1 MPQSPIV
8 MPKMSMTMTEGE
20 LISYTVSVG
29 QEVKAG
35 DVVATVATDKV
46 DMEVEADTAGT
57 VLELSATPNQMINVG
72 EPLLILETVG
82 EDLLAGLFDSP
93 PAKSAAVAELD
104 VAKLETAEPVV
115 VAPALTTIPEVEIPA
130 SATSV
135 LAMPGARAK
144 AAELG
149 IDLTKVT
156 AASTSGVIQVTD
168 LKVSI
173 DPDRRA
179 KARTQIAK
187 VTMASAAI
195 PQFTVFRNIAIDHK
209 FGKTA
214 IKRTA
219 TLLKAWQRTLQ
230 AMPHLH
236 VFWQNDAAQLLTAVK
251 VAIAIEAPYG
261 FVTPVISVP
270 SNPAPE
276 WDSEVAQIV
285 TAATAGKIAVANL
298 SGATTSITD
307 LGDYA
312 VLQAN
317 VMLIAP
323 QATALSIGSISKT
336 STGLQLTA
344 GLTLDHR
351 VGDPGDAAKALAQF
365 EISLNE
371 VI

>member
-29 QEVKAG
+29 QQINAG
-35 DVVATVATDKV
+35 DVVAHVATDKV
-46 DMEVEADTAGT
+46 DMEVEADMSGK
-57 VLELSATPNQMINVG
+57 VVELCASPNQMINVG
-72 EPLLILETVG
+72 EPIIILETEG
-82 EDLLAGLFDSP
+82 EDLLAGLFDA
-93 PAKSAAVAELD
+93 PATESQA
-104 VAKLETAEPVV
+104 TEPVV
-115 VAPALTTIPEVEIPA
+115 EAAPTIAA
-130 SATSV
+130 SSTVNSNSV
-135 LAMPGARAK
+135 LAMPGARKK

-149 IDLTKVT
+149 IDLTQVKPAS
-156 AASTSGVIQVTD
+156 AAGVIQITD

-187 VTMASAAI
+187 VTMASAQI
-195 PQFTVFRNIAIDHK
+195 PQFTVMRNIAISNR

-214 IKRTA
+214 AKRTPE
-219 TLLKAWQRTLQ
+219 LLRAWQRTLQ
-230 AMPHLH
+230 AMPHLN
-236 VFWQNDAAQLLTAVK
+236 VFWENDAARPINEIKIAV
-251 VAIAIEAPYG
+251 AIEAPYG

-270 SNPAPE
+270 ANPDAN
-276 WDSEVAQIV
+276 WDEQVTEIV
-285 TAATAGKIAVANL
+285 QNAALGKIAVANL
-298 SGATTSITD
+298 TAATTSVTD
-307 LGDYA
+307 LGDYD

-323 QATALSIGSISKT
+323 QATALSIGAITKT
-336 STGLQLTA
+336 EGQLQLTA

-365 EISLNE
+365 EQELNE

>member
-57 VLELSATPNQMINVG
+57 VLELTAIPNQMINVG

-82 EDLLAGLFDSP
+82 EDLLAGLFDAP
-93 PAKSAAVAELD
+93 PAATVPTQLAPAELIATEPELE
-104 VAKLETAEPVV
+104 VAQEVD
-115 VAPALTTIPEVEIPA
+115 APAA
-130 SATSV
+130 RAV
-135 LAMPGARAK
+135 LAMPGARVK

-149 IDLTKVT
+149 IDLTNLT
-156 AASTSGVIQVTD
+156 AASASGVIQVTD
-168 LKVSI
+168 LKISI

-195 PQFTVFRNIAIDHK
+195 PQFTVLRNIAVDHK

-214 IKRTA
+214 VKRTA
-219 TLLKAWQRTLQ
+219 TLLKAWQRTLE

-236 VFWQNDAAQLLTAVK
+236 VFWQDDAAKLLTDVK

-270 SNPAPE
+270 TNPAPQ

-285 TAATAGKIAVANL
+285 AAAKTGKIAVANL

-312 VLQAN
+312 VQQAN
-317 VMLIAP
+317 VMLITP

-336 STGLQLTA
+336 PTGLQLTA

-365 EISLNE
+365 EINLNE

>member
-1 MPQSPIV
+1 

-29 QEVKAG
+29 QEINAG
-35 DVVATVATDKV
+35 DVVAHVATDKV
-46 DMEVEADTAGT
+46 DMEVEADTAGK
-57 VLELSATPNQMINVG
+57 VLELCASPNQMINVG
-72 EPLLILETVG
+72 EPLIILETEG
-82 EDLLAGLFDSP
+82 EDLLAGLFDA
-93 PAKSAAVAELD
+93 PATEIQAPAAPVEPT
-104 VAKLETAEPVV
+104 TAPVVEPV
-115 VAPALTTIPEVEIPA
+115 TE
-130 SATSV
+130 SKSV

-144 AAELG
+144 ATELG
-149 IDLTKVT
+149 INLASVT
-156 AASTSGVIQVTD
+156 PASSSGVIQVTD
-168 LKVSI
+168 LKVSV

-187 VTMASAAI
+187 VTQASAQI
-195 PQFTVFRNIAIDHK
+195 PQFTVLRNISIKAE

-214 IKRTA
+214 VERTA
-219 TLLKAWQRTLQ
+219 TLLKAWQRTLT

-236 VFWQNDAAQLLTAVK
+236 VFWQADAAINQPAVK

-261 FVTPVISVP
+261 FVTPVVAVP
-270 SNPAPE
+270 QTTTEAWNQ
-276 WDSEVAQIV
+276 DVATIV
-285 TAATAGKIAVANL
+285 EAATQGKIAVANL
-298 SGATTSITD
+298 TGATTSITD

-317 VMLIAP
+317 VMLITP
-323 QATALSIGSISKT
+323 HATALSIGSINQT
-336 STGLQLTA
+336 ATGLQLIA

-365 EISLNE
+365 ELSLNE

>member
-1 MPQSPIV
+1 

-20 LISYTVSVG
+20 LISYTVAVG
-29 QEVKAG
+29 QEVNAG
-35 DVVATVATDKV
+35 DVVAHVATDKV
-46 DMEVEADTAGT
+46 DMEVEADTAGK
-57 VLELSATPNQMINVG
+57 VLELCASPNQMINVG
-72 EPLLILETVG
+72 EPLIILETAG
-82 EDLLAGLFDSP
+82 EDLLAGLFDA
-93 PAKSAAVAELD
+93 PATQTQAPVTLTEPTTTT
-104 VAKLETAEPVV
+104 VVEPVRE
-115 VAPALTTIPEVEIPA
+115 T
-130 SATSV
+130 SSV

-149 IDLTKVT
+149 IDLSTVT
-156 AASTSGVIQVTD
+156 AASASGVIQVTD
-168 LKVSI
+168 LKVKV

-187 VTMASAAI
+187 VTQASAQI
-195 PQFTVFRNIAIDHK
+195 PQFTVTRNISIKAE
-209 FGKTA
+209 FGNTA
-214 IKRTA
+214 VERSA
-219 TLLKAWQRTLQ
+219 TLLKAWQRTLT

-236 VFWQNDAAQLLTAVK
+236 VFWQNDAAISQPEIK

-261 FVTPVISVP
+261 FVTPVITVP
-270 SNPAPE
+270 QTTTHA
-276 WDSEVAQIV
+276 WKQEVAAVVQ
-285 TAATAGKIAVANL
+285 AATEGKIAVANL
-298 SGATTSITD
+298 SGATTSVTD

-323 QATALSIGSISKT
+323 HATALSIGSINQT
-336 STGLQLTA
+336 ATGLQLIA

-365 EISLNE
+365 EVSLNE

>member
-1 MPQSPIV
+1 MPKSPIV

-20 LISYTVSVG
+20 LINYTVSVG
-29 QEVKAG
+29 QEINAG
-35 DVVATVATDKV
+35 DVVAYVATDKV
-46 DMEVEADTAGT
+46 DMEVEADVAGK
-57 VLELSATPNQMINVG
+57 VVELCYSPNQMINVG
-72 EPLLILETVG
+72 EPIIILETEG

-93 PAKSAAVAELD
+93 AESVAEAETESAP
-104 VAKLETAEPVV
+104 VAE
-115 VAPALTTIPEVEIPA
+115 APAA
-130 SATSV
+130 ATSSSNSV

-144 AAELG
+144 AAAMG
-149 IDLTKVT
+149 IDLSTVSP
-156 AASTSGVIQVTD
+156 ASQSGVIQVSD
-168 LKVSI
+168 LKVVV

-187 VTMASAAI
+187 VTQASAQI
-195 PQFTVFRNIAIDHK
+195 PQFTVLREIK
-209 FGKTA
+209 VKSRFGNNA
-214 IKRTA
+214 AERAA
-219 TLLKAWQRTLQ
+219 TFLLAWKKTLQ

-236 VFWQNDAAQLLTAVK
+236 VFWQGDAAQPLTEVK

-261 FVTPVISVP
+261 FVTPVVAVP
-270 SNPAPE
+270 TMPTAE
-276 WDSEVAQIV
+276 WQSEVAEIV
-285 TAATAGKIAVANL
+285 SQATMGKIAVANL
-298 SGATTSITD
+298 TGATTSITD

-323 QATALSIGSISKT
+323 QATALSIGSIT
-336 STGLQLTA
+336 QDDNGLKLIA

-371 VI
+371 VS